1 MDWHNR
7 DVVQATGAP
16 AFSATCSAV
25 APIPMDTE
33 KPSTRRFPGG
43 IRDEPEER
51 RRHDLRLD
59 HLGAIEARF
68 GHHRRVRYPAGTR
81 TLTVT
86 PVPSRS
92 FAMIALSASSAA
104 LEGP

>member
-1 MDWHNR
+1 MD
-7 DVVQATGAP
+7 
-16 AFSATCSAV
+16 S
-25 APIPMDTE
+25 E
-33 KPSTRRFPGG
+33 KPPTRHFTGG

-68 GHHRRVRYPAGTR
+68 GHHRRVRYAARDQDVNG
-81 TLTVT
+81 T

-92 FAMIALSASSAA
+92 FAMIALRASSAA
-104 LEGP
+104 LDGP